1 MSISNLPDP
10 DRAILAR
17 QNDIVKQLKRL
28 VPNAV
33 LIADEEGRRTFECDA
48 LTAYRCLPLAV
59 VLPGSTEEVA
69 AILRFCHQN
78 YIKVVPRGA
87 GTSLAGSALP
97 LEDAIVLCLSR
108 MNNVL
113 EVDPRNR
120 VARVEAGVTNIAI
133 TEAASKHGFF
143 YAPDPSSQIACTVG
157 GNIATNSGGAHCL
170 KYGVTV
176 NNLLGVRMVMMDGE
190 IVDLGGTHLDAPG
203 YDFLPLIAG
212 SEGQLGVV
220 TEATV
225 RLLAAPEGARPVL
238 IGFDS
243 TEAAASCVAAIVA
256 AGIVP
261 VAIEFMDRP
270 AIHVCEHFVP
280 AGYPLDAE
288 AALIV
293 EVEGSEDEIEY
304 LLEKIEDIARDF
316 LPTSMRR
323 SQSAEETALI
333 WKGRKAA
340 FGAIGQISDYY
351 CMDGVIPLSKLPKAL
366 DEIGWICRKYRFD
379 VANIFHAGD
388 GNLHPLILYNANDS
402 VQLERVELC
411 GAEILKLCVELG
423 GCLTGEHGVGIEK
436 RELMYEQ
443 YSDEDIDQQVRVK
456 EEFDPTWLLNPGKV
470 FPIEGRDALRLRSAE
485 LQGLEVDVAVEAATE
500 SDVEDELVEGHDA
513 P

>member
-1 MSISNLPDP
+1 MSPLILPDP
-10 DRAILAR
+10 DRGVTSR
-17 QNDIVKQLKRL
+17 RNDIVKQLKRL
-28 VPNAV
+28 VPEAT
-33 LIADEEGRRTFECDA
+33 LIADEEGCRTFESDA

-59 VLPGSTEEVA
+59 VLPSSTEEVSA
-69 AILRFCHQN
+69 LLRFCHDN
-78 YIKVVPRGA
+78 RVKVVPRGA
-87 GTSLAGSALP
+87 GTSLAGGALP
-97 LEDAIVLCLSR
+97 LEDAVVLCLSR
-108 MNNVL
+108 MNKVI
-113 EVDPRNR
+113 EIDRSNR
-120 VARVEAGVTNIAI
+120 VARVEAGLTNIAI
-133 TEAASKHGFF
+133 TEAASKHGLF

-190 IVDLGGTHLDAPG
+190 IVEFGGKHLDAAG
-203 YDFLPLIAG
+203 YDFLPLITG

-225 RLLAAPEGARPVL
+225 RLLAAPEGSKPIL

-243 TEAAASCVAAIVA
+243 TEAAASCVAAIIA

-316 LPTSMRR
+316 LPTSLRR
-323 SQSAEETALI
+323 SQSPEETALI

-340 FGAIGQISDYY
+340 FGAIGQISDYI
-351 CMDGVIPLSKLPKAL
+351 CMDGVIPLSQLPKAL

-411 GAEILKLCVELG
+411 GGEILKLCVALG

-443 YSDEDIDQQVRVK
+443 FTDEDIDQQVRIK
-456 EEFDPTWLLNPGKV
+456 EEFDPSWLLNPGKV
-470 FPIEGRDALRLRSAE
+470 FPIEGRDAQRMRSIELTDLGPEVEAGVEVAIEAE
-485 LQGLEVDVAVEAATE
+485 LA
-500 SDVEDELVEGHDA
+500 EGHEV